1 MGEDSIFFV
10 GVASRVFLRRI
21 FREIRVRLL
30 VGGRIL
36 IFGLISCYICL
47 LSCRRRQPVDAH
59 ISCFHELAVKLATL
73 GWRKARLAEVRAEI
87 LACQQYLNAFR
98 SKTSHMEKLLSNR
111 EYCDLLGVHD
121 KSVEQWKKEPF
132 STNPS
137 YPENLKF
144 KTNAG
149 TLVRSKSELLI
160 AMTLEKY
167 GVPYRYECLLETPS
181 GPCFPDFTIMHPRT
195 HKIFLW
201 EHFGLMDNSSY
212 AANAGTKVCTYLQM
226 GYVPGDTFL
235 MTYET
240 SNRPLDLQEVEN
252 LIRGKFT

>member
-1 MGEDSIFFV
+1 MS
-10 GVASRVFLRRI
+10 
-21 FREIRVRLL
+21 
-30 VGGRIL
+30 RIL
-36 IFGLISCYICL
+36 QVQQDLRAL
-47 LSCRRRQPVDAH
+47 LREQKKLEKAIAADKNGGKRLVIYSSGHKNKWYVIEGEERKYLSKSQR
-59 ISCFHELAVKLATL
+59 ELAVKLATL

-160 AMTLEKY
+160 AITLEKY

-226 GYVPGDTFL
+226 GYVPGDTLL